1 MCKEIKDEECVS
13 CLDKM
18 LCRTFLGL
26 KELDEYDDKKITLPI
41 PKGKMEWD
49 NEMPIIVTARRNPI
63 LGIEIETN
71 VLWSSIPAYIQDE
84 ISTWAKTDGAKKMRV
99 IVDNVGVVKTFGG
112 KNDS

>member
-1 MCKEIKDEECVS
+1 MNCKPLKDITCNF
-13 CLDKM
+13 CLERS

-26 KELDEYDDKKITLPI
+26 KKLDEYSNVEPVKYNKKI
-41 PKGKMEWD
+41 EW
-49 NEMPIIVTARRNPI
+49 NNGEPIIATARRNPI